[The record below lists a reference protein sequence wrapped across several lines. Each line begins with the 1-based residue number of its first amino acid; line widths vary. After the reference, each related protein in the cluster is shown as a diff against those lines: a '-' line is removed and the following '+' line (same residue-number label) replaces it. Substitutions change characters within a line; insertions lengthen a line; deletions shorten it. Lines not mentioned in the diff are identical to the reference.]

1 MDIDEIIRNIDNGV
15 FNGKA
20 KALAKSMLTDGV
32 ILVGNL
38 PLREK
43 SKEYMKQ
50 FSDKNLPSDIHN
62 RRAGF
67 EDGYEAC
74 LKDLGLLEY

>member
-1 MDIDEIIRNIDNGV
+1 MDIDEIIKNIDNGV
-15 FNGKA
+15 LNEKA

-32 ILVGNL
+32 ILVGDL
-38 PLREK
+38 PLRKK

-50 FSDKNLPSDIHN
+50 FSDKNLPRDLHN
-62 RRAGF
+62 RRFGF

-74 LKDLGLLEY
+74 LKELGLLEY